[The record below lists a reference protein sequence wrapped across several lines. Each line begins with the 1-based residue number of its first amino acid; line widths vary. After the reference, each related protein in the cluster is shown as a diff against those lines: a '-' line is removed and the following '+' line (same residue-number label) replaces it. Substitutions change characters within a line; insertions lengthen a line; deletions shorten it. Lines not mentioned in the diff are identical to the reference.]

1 MEQRRDFDEKL
12 AGAFETLISIAQAEE
27 VMAWSEDSLAESGLI
42 FTSARSSFHSEI
54 ADAMANLED
63 YAWDSDLEE
72 IANPR
77 RDRSEDLDGTPSLM

>member
-1 MEQRRDFDEKL
+1 LEQRRDYDEKL
-12 AGAFETLISIAQAEE
+12 AEAFETLISIAQAEE
-27 VMAWSEDSLAESGLI
+27 VMAWSEDSLAESGLV

-72 IANPR
+72 SAHSR
-77 RDRSEDLDGTPSLM
+77 RDKSEVLGGTPSLM